1 MQFIEFPKIDIKM
14 EGMEDVRIPKMFR
27 IKQIYDSAHIMDI
40 PAHIRA
46 QLEGN
51 LSNKKRFCGKSL
63 CITVGSRGI
72 PDLDIIVR
80 TVIDVLKEWG
90 AEPFIVPAMGSHAG
104 ATAEGQ
110 KEFIA
115 TYNITEESMGVPV
128 KSSMD
133 VVQVGRLPDGTPL
146 FCDRNAA
153 ESDGIIVLNKVKPH
167 TDFRAKHES
176 GLAKMLA
183 IGLAKHVGA
192 SQFHMK
198 GVSTFAERIPQVCEV
213 FLENLPIAFG
223 VGIVQNAYDKISHI
237 EIMESG
243 LILEKD
249 AELQAIAK
257 ASIPK
262 FKIPDIDVLVIDE
275 IGKNISG
282 NGADPNVTGRS
293 NCPGFEGILDLQKM
307 IVLNLN
313 EETHHNACGINLA
326 DITTRRCLNSVDFES
341 TWINVFTATV
351 LVGGKIP
358 VYQETDRDALML
370 AIRTCNDID
379 FKNPRV
385 VRIKDTLSMEYIEV
399 SEAYL
404 DECRAHPE
412 IEIVSGLHE
421 VEFDTDG
428 FILEKDRQSVS

>member
-1 MQFIEFPKIDIKM
+1 MQFIEFPKIDVKI

-27 IKQIYDSAHIMDI
+27 IKQIYDSARIMDI
-40 PAHIRA
+40 PSHIRA
-46 QLEGN
+46 QMEGN
-51 LSNKKRFCGKSL
+51 LSNHERFRGKRL

-72 PDLDIIVR
+72 PDLDVMVR

-90 AEPFIVPAMGSHAG
+90 AEPFIIPAMGSHGG
-104 ATAEGQ
+104 AIAEGQ
-110 KEFIA
+110 TELIA
-115 TYNITEESMGVPV
+115 TYNITEETMGVPI

-133 VVQVGRLPDGTPL
+133 VVQIGELPDGTPL
-146 FCDRNAA
+146 FCDKYAA
-153 ESDGIIVLNKVKPH
+153 GSDGIILLNKVKPH

-198 GVSTFAERIPQVCEV
+198 GIPTFAERIPQVCEV
-213 FLENLPIAFG
+213 FLEKLPIAFG
-223 VGIVQNAYDKISHI
+223 VGIVQNAYDKISYI
-237 EIMESG
+237 EIMEND

-249 AELQAIAK
+249 AELQVIAK
-257 ASIPK
+257 ASIPG
-262 FKIPDIDVLVIDE
+262 FKIPDIDVLIIDE

-293 NCPGFEGILDLQKM
+293 NQPGFEDILKLKKM
-307 IVLNLN
+307 VILNLN
-313 EETHHNACGINLA
+313 EETHHNACGLNLA
-326 DITTRRCLNSVDFES
+326 DVTTRRCLNSVDFES
-341 TWINVFTATV
+341 TWINVITATV
-351 LVGGKIP
+351 LAGGKIP
-358 VYQETDRDALML
+358 VYRETDRDAIML

-379 FKNPRV
+379 YKNPRI
-385 VRIKDTLSMEYIEV
+385 VRIKDTLNMEYIEV

-412 IEIVSGLHE
+412 IEIISE
-421 VEFDTDG
+421 PYEFKFDADG
-428 FILEKDRQSVS
+428 FII